1 MTNDQSPALMLRSF
15 PLILLI
21 MSFESINNIL
31 GALENQAE
39 FQKITL
45 FRRLLRCWASVVGT
59 AAISHTRPISIS
71 RDVLFV
77 ATSSSAWSN
86 NLSLQRYR
94 LLKQLNA
101 QLHIRLIDIRF
112 STAQWQDVVG
122 QGNYE
127 DEREKSLISQHPS
140 WVGDVVSL
148 QGEIEQPKVT
158 DAYTAFENWAK
169 RVKERSHQLPLCP
182 QCQCPTPTGELQR
195 WGVCSLCTSK
205 QHQ

>member
-1 MTNDQSPALMLRSF
+1 
-15 PLILLI
+15 

-45 FRRLLRCWASVVGT
+45 FRSLLRCWAEVVGT
-59 AAISHTRPISIS
+59 AATSQTRPISIS

-101 QLHIRLIDIRF
+101 QLPINLIDIRF

-127 DEREKSLISQHPS
+127 DERGQFLILQHPS
-140 WVGDVVSL
+140 WVGDAGSL
-148 QGEIEQPKVT
+148 QSESEQPQVT
-158 DAYTAFENWAK
+158 DAHTAFENWAK
-169 RVKERSHQLPLCP
+169 RVKERSHELPLCP
-182 QCQCPTPTGELQR
+182 QCQCPTPKGELQR
-195 WGVCSLCTSK
+195 WGFCSFCTTK
-205 QHQ
+205 QPPK

>member
-1 MTNDQSPALMLRSF
+1 MTNGATY
-15 PLILLI
+15 
-21 MSFESINNIL
+21 MSFESLNHIL

-45 FRRLLRCWASVVGT
+45 FRRLLRCWSDAVGT
-59 AAISHTRPISIS
+59 AANSHTRPISIS

-94 LLKQLNA
+94 ILKQLNA
-101 QLHIRLIDIRF
+101 QLPIRLIDIRF
-112 STAQWQDVVG
+112 STAQWQDVVR

-127 DEREKSLISQHPS
+127 DEPAQSLILQHPS

-148 QGEIEQPKVT
+148 QGESEQPTVT
-158 DAYTAFENWAK
+158 DSQTAFQNWAK
-169 RVKERSHQLPLCP
+169 RVKERSHSLPLCP
-182 QCQCPTPTGELQR
+182 HCQCPTPAGELQR
-195 WGVCSLCTSK
+195 WSVCSFCTTK
-205 QHQ
+205 QHHQ